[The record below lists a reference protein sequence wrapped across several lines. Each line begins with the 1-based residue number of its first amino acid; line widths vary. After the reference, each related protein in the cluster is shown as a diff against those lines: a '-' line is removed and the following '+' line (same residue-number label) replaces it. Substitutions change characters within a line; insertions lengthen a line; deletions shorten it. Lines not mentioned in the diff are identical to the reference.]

1 LIFVTLAVQT
11 NKNYKMK
18 TLFKVTNRV
27 SRQSQILNSEE
38 VNNFFRYLGN
48 GKYQNEFQDY
58 AISTYNPN
66 KNLDTF
72 TWVLISSFTGI
83 SVTLLTI
90 KILQEWI

>member
-1 LIFVTLAVQT
+1 
-11 NKNYKMK
+11 MK

-27 SRQSQILNSEE
+27 SRKSQILNSDE

-72 TWVLISSFTGI
+72 TWVLISSFAGI